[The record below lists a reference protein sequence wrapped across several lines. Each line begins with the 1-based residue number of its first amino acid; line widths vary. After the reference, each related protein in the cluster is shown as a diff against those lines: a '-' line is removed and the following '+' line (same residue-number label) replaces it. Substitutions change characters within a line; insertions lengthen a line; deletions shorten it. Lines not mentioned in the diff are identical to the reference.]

1 MATMTKGRCWTC
13 KRAYQW
19 QAGPKRRLV
28 SMYCP
33 KCAGPL
39 QRTTHLYQGAFRTLP
54 VAVADLIAARVFD
67 DYGVGAYR

>member
-1 MATMTKGRCWTC
+1 MTKGRCWTC

-19 QAGPKRRLV
+19 KPGKTRQLV

-39 QRTTHLYQGAFRTLP
+39 QRTTHLYRGAFRTIP
-54 VAVADLIAARVFD
+54 TEVADLIAARVYD
-67 DYGVGAYR
+67 DYGTGAWAR